1 MTDRDGKLNIGPT
14 KTKEE
19 SLSATGTD
27 EIIQQ
32 QQQQQWDTSWIPL
45 TGFYFLDSATAAT
58 KKKDTEEEETD
69 NASPPLRPRLAISP
83 YYYSFEVAAKGRWV
97 GRPLLGVFLEEFQH
111 HDEAYYGAAIDAGR
125 MWVVRS
131 RPLQQQ
137 EQQQSAARAGK
148 EEESDVPSNVFG
160 LEAKPMNGLAAS
172 FLPPRGQWWCG
183 RRPIIIADK
192 DALLGR
198 RAASGCAESDGGGGA
213 EWAVPP
219 LTLAHGD
226 TVHHVIHKHE
236 LTAFSDAPLAITD
249 VSLLASHGLIAVDKP
264 SSLPAHPSGRFFRV
278 SLTEILSA
286 CFIVNVFED
295 DGDDDE
301 GEGKKGAE
309 QRGDVRRLPPFPRD
323 APTVEYLLRRFCFGA
338 AAVGSVGCGGGTPL
352 LFAAGPSALDAP
364 LPPSPLLRAFPP
376 LLASYE
382 VLLGDSSMGGVGGNG
397 GGYLRWGPTITK
409 ADKAVFHAYFSPFG
423 QAITSEVER
432 RRSSSLRRLNRAA
445 YPAFNFAPC
454 YRLDRATSGTIL
466 LSCTAASASWVSK
479 ALQAKTAGH
488 TAGGTHTEAAAK
500 ACEWRRQKEEKI
512 AKKQEQRRIAAASAA
527 ASAAPLPPAD
537 KPECIDGV
545 ALQQQQQPL
554 SKKERKA
561 EKRRQ
566 AVSDESGGGA
576 VAKVEVASVTSHTNE
591 TVPTA
596 TVEAPQKAQ
605 EVTPS
610 SEAEGSLGKSYLAK
624 CKGDLRSLRD
634 WLLLLLPCGISNSS
648 GEHNAT
654 EEGGSGH
661 AVSRGTPPP
670 HRIADYVRQHCD
682 VVDFDPSTGSIS
694 KSNGSYTEGFT
705 NASGSIEA
713 SGVRRGAIRCAF
725 PIYPVEASTFSAYPP
740 EMEASIAA
748 VATESADNNNATT
761 AKEEGEMAA
770 EEESGPSPSTAAVG
784 LKRDREDA
792 PSPSS
797 ATALS
802 PAASASFRAQG
813 RAKDAL
819 TILVPLFY
827 SESEDATVVECF
839 PLTGRT
845 HQIRVHLGGMG
856 CPIAND
862 HKYLRHYG
870 HWRDSAEG
878 GNAAAAGDEAGS
890 KTIVAEAA
898 ASVAAADAKEGISL
912 AKVFYDPLRIPAAL
926 RCVLGEAVLAG
937 GGWNDSGGEKDTR
950 GAARVSVC
958 PSTAAPPT
966 ALFDPLCDECAGR
979 MAITAFGDE
988 GSVIFLHAQKYTLA
1002 PAPLPNAPPLSP
1014 KVFTA
1019 PVPAWAQQ

>member
-1 MTDRDGKLNIGPT
+1 MADRNDQFNIDPI
-14 KTKEE
+14 KTIEE
-19 SLSATGTD
+19 EIPSVRGTD
-27 EIIQQ
+27 EGNEQ

-45 TGFYFLDSATAAT
+45 TGFYFLDSATAAAS
-58 KKKDTEEEETD
+58 KRKETEEEEGD

-131 RPLQQQ
+131 RSLQQQ
-137 EQQQSAARAGK
+137 EQPSAARVGGEG
-148 EEESDVPSNVFG
+148 EEGDGSSNAMVG
-160 LEAKPMNGLAAS
+160 LGAKPTNMNGLAAS

-183 RRPIIIADK
+183 RKPIVIADK

-198 RAASGCAESDGGGGA
+198 RRGGGASSGGGAEGDGSGNGESA

-295 DGDDDE
+295 ECDDDDE
-301 GEGKKGAE
+301 GEGGSKEAQLGGV
-309 QRGDVRRLPPFPRD
+309 RRRLPPFPRD
-323 APTVEYLLRRFCFGA
+323 AATVEYLLRRFCFGVVA
-338 AAVGSVGCGGGTPL
+338 SDLIGGGGGDTP
-352 LFAAGPSALDAP
+352 LFAAGPSASDAP
-364 LPPSPLLRAFPP
+364 LPPSPLLRAFPF

-382 VLLGDSSMGGVGGNG
+382 VLLGGGNKNVKNISGEG
-397 GGYLRWGPTITK
+397 GDGGSGYLRWGPAITE
-409 ADKAVFHAYFSPFG
+409 ADRAAFYAYFSPM
-423 QAITSEVER
+423 QKASAQQ
-432 RRSSSLRRLNRAA
+432 SLNRAA
-445 YPAFNFAPC
+445 YPPFNFAPC

-466 LSCTAASASWVSK
+466 LSCTAASASWVGK

-500 ACEWRRQKEEKI
+500 ACEWQRQKEEKI
-512 AKKQEQRRIAAASAA
+512 AKKLEQRRLAAAAA
-527 ASAAPLPPAD
+527 AAAGGGAEAVPLPAN
-537 KPECIDGV
+537 KPNVDGV
-545 ALQQQQQPL
+545 STAALQQQPPL

-566 AVSDESGGGA
+566 AVSDGSGGGEA
-576 VAKVEVASVTSHTNE
+576 TVTKVEDVSVTHAAE
-591 TVPTA
+591 RVPTA
-596 TVEAPQKAQ
+596 AANNTQKAQ
-605 EVTPS
+605 ATSSS
-610 SEAEGSLGKSYLAK
+610 SEVEGSLGKSYLAK

-634 WLLLLLPCGISNSS
+634 WLLNCGNKNDWSD
-648 GEHNAT
+648 
-654 EEGGSGH
+654 GS
-661 AVSRGTPPP
+661 GTPPP
-670 HRIADYVRQHCD
+670 HHRVDYVRQHCD
-682 VVDFDPSTGSIS
+682 AVDFDPSTGSIS
-694 KSNGSYTEGFT
+694 KSSAESSSAEGFA
-705 NASGSIEA
+705 NANGGSIEG

-740 EMEASIAA
+740 EMEAAIEAA
-748 VATESADNNNATT
+748 AESANNYR
-761 AKEEGEMAA
+761 GED
-770 EEESGPSPSTAAVG
+770 ESGSSTAAVG

-792 PSPSS
+792 PSS
-797 ATALS
+797 AAAVAA
-802 PAASASFRAQG
+802 PAASFRAQG

-819 TILVPLFY
+819 TILIPLFY
-827 SESEDATVVECF
+827 SESEGSTVVECF

-856 CPIAND
+856 YPIAND

-870 HWRDSAEG
+870 HWRDSG
-878 GNAAAAGDEAGS
+878 AAGAAGDEAGS
-890 KTIVAEAA
+890 SS
-898 ASVAAADAKEGISL
+898 SVAAADAREGISL
-912 AKVFYDPLRIPAAL
+912 ARVFYDPLRIPSTL
-926 RCVLGEAVLAG
+926 RCVLGEAVLTG
-937 GGWNDSGGEKDTR
+937 GGGNGVDASD
-950 GAARVSVC
+950 C

-966 ALFDPLCDECAGR
+966 ALLDPLCDECAGR

-1019 PVPAWAQQ
+1019 PVPAWAQQLREVKW